1 MTAQGNEFTER
12 KRGEEE
18 GKGKKERLFKPKSI
32 FSGLKKNKSVT
43 TNHIS
48 SLRKKKIIRDSKVLR
63 RY

>member
-12 KRGEEE
+12 KRREEE
-18 GKGKKERLFKPKSI
+18 GKGKKERLFKHKSI

-48 SLRKKKIIRDSKVLR
+48 SLRKKIIRDSKVLR
-63 RY
+63 R